1 MSVQVRSK
9 RVEGFRRRREA
20 GHGRPSERTDQAS
33 QAPEQATRSPLPRSV
48 SDERH
53 PVRSEGT
60 CSGKPLTNDRALYK
74 CQCGFVFEAPVTT
87 SVGCPHCST
96 TQAW

>member
-1 MSVQVRSK
+1 MMNVQVRSK
-9 RVEGFRRRREA
+9 PAESFRRRRQT
-20 GHGRPSERTDQAS
+20 GRG
-33 QAPEQATRSPLPRSV
+33 RSPEHPAEQTAHAPGPRSV
-48 SDERH
+48 SGEHH

-74 CQCGFVFEAPVTT
+74 CQCGFVFEAPVCT